1 MKFITYAIFTIFL
14 FTSTAIFAQI
24 GFTNA
29 YFINNSGQTTQC
41 LIKDMEWKSNPTFF
55 EYKLSEET
63 PVQIA
68 TISNVQE
75 FQVENMPKFIRTT
88 VQMDRWDVFSPVTTN
103 RNSEYKEET
112 LFLKELVNGAA
123 TLYGYADGSLSTYF
137 YKVGDNP
144 EIRQLIRKNYIT
156 IDAVGNKRQFVN
168 YMYKRQLYAD
178 MKCDDINEN
187 HAKNLNYFETAFVD
201 FFQRYNSCKGEVSTA
216 NSPKKL
222 KLHLAARVGIVQNSF
237 ELTYPTDIRLNYD
250 FGSKTQVRVGLEAE
264 IILPFN
270 KGKWSLLVE
279 PVYSSFSG
287 KGDQT
292 IFTDDVDYKALDL
305 QFGVRHYM
313 FLNPE
318 SKIFL
323 NLGLNYALNLNNG
336 NYYPKR
342 YTTLLKFKPSPQIIL
357 GAGYKYKKV
366 SGEVRYLGTQN
377 FLADQIAWDSK
388 FTSFAFVLGYQI
400 F

>member
-1 MKFITYAIFTIFL
+1 MKYFLYVFTLLFISNSL
-14 FTSTAIFAQI
+14 VAQI
-24 GFTNA
+24 G
-29 YFINNSGQTTQC
+29 YKSGYYINNLGVKIDC
-41 LIKDMEWKSNPTFF
+41 FIKDFEWKSNPISI
-55 EYKLSEET
+55 EYKSSEDGPIQIAKIDEIQEFRIENYT
-63 PVQIA
+63 KYIRKTVQI
-68 TISNVQE
+68 
-75 FQVENMPKFIRTT
+75 
-88 VQMDRWDVFSPVTTN
+88 DRWDVFSPITEIRESVYIT
-103 RNSEYKEET
+103 ET
-112 LFLKELVNGAA
+112 LLLREILNGAA
-123 TLYGYADGSLSTYF
+123 KLYGYADGSLTTYF
-137 YKVGDNP
+137 YEIDEKP
-144 EIRQLIRKNYIT
+144 IRQLVRKNYFV
-156 IDAVGNKRQFVN
+156 IDADGNKREFVN
-168 YMYKRQLYAD
+168 YMYKRQLYGD
-178 MKCDDINEN
+178 LKCTDITEN
-187 HAKNLNYFETAFVD
+187 QAKNLNYYEADFVRFFE
-201 FFQRYNSCKGEVSTA
+201 RYNKCMGQTSDIAAPRKI
-216 NSPKKL
+216 KL
-222 KLHLAARVGIVQNSF
+222 NLSVRAGIVQNSF
-237 ELTYPTDIRLNYD
+237 DVKYNSDIRYAFD
-250 FGSKTQVRVGLEAE
+250 FGSKMQLRMGAEAE

-323 NLGLNYALNLNNG
+323 NLGVNYALDLNNG

-342 YTTLLKFKPSPQIIL
+342 YPALLKFKPSPQIIL

-366 SGEVRYLGTQN
+366 SGEVRYLGNQN